1 MYVLANLQMCR
12 SAPCML
18 LFICKAKLKLVGSQ
32 NLHVVRKLCGSLV
45 VIALACLPAFSS
57 AVQVLRAM
65 QASYEQAFYLQIEG
79 AVEKNGNVLDLPKI
93 EGKWDESLTATMPDG
108 SKQLIWKTNPPATDP
123 TRCPLIAF
131 DQEHIQC
138 LHIAQPPS
146 MLDVQA
152 NFKFENLY
160 IACSHLP
167 ILFKSCHAGIIGVP
181 G

>member
-1 MYVLANLQMCR
+1 MIWQFFGYADQSLIRGSL
-12 SAPCML
+12 SARQSSIL
-18 LFICKAKLKLVGSQ
+18 WGHKAF
-32 NLHVVRKLCGSLV
+32 HVIREFCGSLV
-45 VIALACLPAFSS
+45 VVSSACLPAFSS
-57 AVQVLRAM
+57 AVQVLIAM
-65 QASYEQAFYLQIEG
+65 QAFHEQAFRLQIEG

-138 LHIAQPPS
+138 LCTAQSPAV
-146 MLDVQA
+146 LDVQA

-160 IACSHLP
+160 IACSH
-167 ILFKSCHAGIIGVP
+167 
-181 G
+181 